1 MSWAFEVVNR
11 WFKNPESLIQSL
23 KILFNSKYVEYIQE
37 NKAKSIFLGCIG
49 LLLIRYPYIKI
60 KRKLLHY
67 PPGPVGLPFIGNLHS
82 RLLSIKYDD
91 GNFYNKLPPSYGPIC
106 IQRSGSLPMVVISH
120 SKLVKQLFDE
130 RQIVDRIPI
139 EPHFYSISATRHGK
153 GERPLVFINGKSWIH
168 RRKLARAVKF
178 YYIYSFCLCMLFVCF
193 VYFFF
198 FWLLCKDRSDR
209 SCMRTRDKRFFII
222 IIIFILLFFFFLLLV
237 LVLLFLWFV

>member
-60 KRKLLHY
+60 KHRVLHY
-67 PPGPVGLPFIGNLHS
+67 PPGPVGLPFIGTLHS
-82 RLLSIKYDD
+82 RILSVKYDD
-91 GNFYNKLPPSYGPIC
+91 GNFYNRIGVRYGPIC
-106 IQRSGSLPMVVISH
+106 LIRSGSTPVVVLNH

-130 RQIVDRIPI
+130 RQIIDRRPI
-139 EPHFYSISATRHGK
+139 EPHFYSILATRHGK
-153 GERPLVFINGKSWIH
+153 GERPLMFINGKSWTH

-178 YYIYSFCLCMLFVCF
+178 YFV
-193 VYFFF
+193 
-198 FWLLCKDRSDR
+198 
-209 SCMRTRDKRFFII
+209 
-222 IIIFILLFFFFLLLV
+222 
-237 LVLLFLWFV
+237 